1 MVARGP
7 EENEERDWHP
17 TQRKIPRSIPEA
29 STYSLLVLMK
39 APLEVDTMST
49 INCTE
54 EETEVETWVKLPKLT
69 WPESC

>member
-1 MVARGP
+1 MVSRGP
-7 EENEERDWHP
+7 GENEERDWYP

-39 APLEVDTMST
+39 APLEIDTMTT
-49 INCTE
+49 IICTE